1 MHQILF
7 KYFFWYYLKKSTL
20 YFIINNLQESV
31 VKTEVLER
39 FPSDH
44 SPMAINTCLSK
55 KLRRGSGLW
64 KVSESLLQDENF
76 LKELKNYIKEF
87 KTQFT
92 ENALDEQIKWDFL
105 KHEIRKFCVVFSK
118 PFQ

>member
-1 MHQILF
+1 M
-7 KYFFWYYLKKSTL
+7 
-20 YFIINNLQESV
+20 QESV
-31 VKTEVLER
+31 VKAEVLER

-44 SPMAINTCLSK
+44 SPMTIKTCLSK
-55 KLRRGSGLW
+55 KLRRGLGLW
-64 KVSESLLQDENF
+64 KVNESLLQDENF

-105 KHEIRKFCVVFSK
+105 KHEFANFV
-118 PFQ
+118 

>member
-1 MHQILF
+1 M
-7 KYFFWYYLKKSTL
+7 
-20 YFIINNLQESV
+20 QESV
-31 VKTEVLER
+31 VKAEVLER

-44 SPMAINTCLSK
+44 SPMTIKTCLSK

-64 KVSESLLQDENF
+64 KVNESLLQDENF

-105 KHEIRKFCVVFSK
+105 KHEICKFCVAFSK
-118 PFQ
+118 PFQKKKKKNNSNNETKYP